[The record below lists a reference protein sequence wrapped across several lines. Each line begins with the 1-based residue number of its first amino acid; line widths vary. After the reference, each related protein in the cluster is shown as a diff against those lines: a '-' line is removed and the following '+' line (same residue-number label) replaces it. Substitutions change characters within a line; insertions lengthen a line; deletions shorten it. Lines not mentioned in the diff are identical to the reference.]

1 MRKVIE
7 IDKAP
12 QPGGPYSQAVEVEN
26 LIFLTGQGSIDPK
39 TGKVVG
45 EDITAQTEQTLTNA
59 KNVLEAAGSSLGK
72 VVKVNIYL
80 SNLNDWQK
88 LNDAYKKFFK
98 PPYPARTTVGCSL
111 LPGLKVEIDIIAE
124 K

>member
-1 MRKVIE
+1 MKKLIE
-7 IDKAP
+7 TDKAP
-12 QPGGPYSQAVEVEN
+12 HGGGPYSQAVEIGN
-26 LIFLTGQGSIDPK
+26 LIFLTGQGSINPQ

-45 EDITAQTEQTLTNA
+45 EDITEQTEQTLTNA
-59 KNVLEAAGSSLGK
+59 KNLLEAAGSSLDN
-72 VVKVNIYL
+72 VVKVNVYL

-88 LNDAYKKFFK
+88 LNDAYKIFFK
-98 PPYPARTTVGCSL
+98 PPYPARTCVGCSL